1 MKELNIGLFGLGTVG
16 SGIFT
21 VLQRARN
28 CHARISRIC
37 VRSLSKPR
45 AVEVPE
51 NILTDNPA
59 DILSARRAP
68 LCSTTPRP
76 AGRYL

>member
-45 AVEVPE
+45 AGA
-51 NILTDNPA
+51 N
-59 DILSARRAP
+59 RW
-68 LCSTTPRP
+68 
-76 AGRYL
+76 